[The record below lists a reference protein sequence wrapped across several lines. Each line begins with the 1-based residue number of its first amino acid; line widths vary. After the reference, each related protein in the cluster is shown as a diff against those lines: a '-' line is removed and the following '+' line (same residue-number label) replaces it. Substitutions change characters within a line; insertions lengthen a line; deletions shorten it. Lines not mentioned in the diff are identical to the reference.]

1 MAGNVMPFYSVSVK
15 VVKYSDAELISVT
28 VVWLRFGVRLFASSM
43 RPKSLPSI
51 ISLPVAR
58 IKIKFNQPKLNP
70 HALQDSFQN
79 NLKIVL
85 VHAQIMN
92 GRATNTSS
100 RGL

>member
-1 MAGNVMPFYSVSVK
+1 VYLK
-15 VVKYSDAELISVT
+15 VKYRDLVT
-28 VVWLRFGVRLFASSM
+28 KPQDNNSPF
-43 RPKSLPSI
+43 
-51 ISLPVAR
+51 R